1 MNHHPKQ
8 KHPFGKKCQI
18 NKPRKGETSMA
29 MNNITLT
36 SGMRQNLFSLQGTAK
51 AMDLTQNRLSSGK
64 KVNSALDDP
73 IAFFAAQG
81 HTQRSNDLA
90 IRKDEMSEAIQTIKA
105 ADNGI
110 NAVLDLISSAKSLAQ
125 SALANQDATER
136 AALTEQYNSLIS
148 QIDTVAEDSNYKGT
162 NLLAG
167 TGQELNITFDE
178 SGDSTLTVSGV
189 NGDGG
194 AALQAGAVSTEW
206 GSTTLADGTDAINAS
221 ISLLDDA
228 RDQLRVDST
237 ALSNKLSTVT
247 IRQDFTDKMI
257 NTLEDGAANLT
268 NADLNEE
275 GANLLMLQTRQQLG
289 TTSLSMASQAAQ
301 AVLRLF

>member
-1 MNHHPKQ
+1 
-8 KHPFGKKCQI
+8 
-18 NKPRKGETSMA
+18 MA
-29 MNNITLT
+29 MDNITLT
-36 SGMRQNLFSLQGTAK
+36 SGMRQNLFSLQKTAK
-51 AMDLTQNRLSSGK
+51 SMDLTQTRLSSGK

-81 HTQRSNDLA
+81 HTQRAGDLS

-110 NAVLDLISSAKSLAQ
+110 TAVLDLIASAKSLAQ
-125 SALANQDATER
+125 SALANQNSTER
-136 AALTEQYNSLIS
+136 GLLADQYNSLIS
-148 QIDTVAEDSNYKGT
+148 QIATVAKDSNYKGT
-162 NLLAG
+162 NLLDG
-167 TGQELNITFDE
+167 TGQELAITFDE

-189 NGDGG
+189 DGNGGTALQDGALSTAWG
-194 AALQAGAVSTEW
+194 AADTAGTGA
-206 GSTTLADGTDAINAS
+206 DAINAS
-221 ISLLDDA
+221 IDTLDTA
-228 RDQLRVDST
+228 RDNLRISST
-237 ALSNKLSTVT
+237 ELSNKLSTIT
-247 IRQDFTDKMI
+247 IRQDFTDNMI

-301 AVLRLF
+301 SVLRLF

>member
-1 MNHHPKQ
+1 VPW
-8 KHPFGKKCQI
+8 P
-18 NKPRKGETSMA
+18 T
-29 MNNITLT
+29 
-36 SGMRQNLFSLQGTAK
+36 
-51 AMDLTQNRLSSGK
+51 
-64 KVNSALDDP
+64 
-73 IAFFAAQG
+73 
-81 HTQRSNDLA
+81 RS
-90 IRKDEMSEAIQTIKA
+90 T
-105 ADNGI
+105 
-110 NAVLDLISSAKSLAQ
+110 
-125 SALANQDATER
+125 TER

-167 TGQELNITFDE
+167 TGQELAITFDE

-206 GSTTLADGTDAINAS
+206 GSTTLAAGTDAINAS

>member
-1 MNHHPKQ
+1 
-8 KHPFGKKCQI
+8 
-18 NKPRKGETSMA
+18 MA
-29 MNNITLT
+29 MDNITLT
-36 SGMRQNLFSLQGTAK
+36 SGMRQNLFSLQRTAK

-148 QIDTVAEDSNYKGT
+148 QIATVAADSNYKGT
-162 NLLAG
+162 NLLGG

-178 SGDSTLTVSGV
+178 SGDSTLTVPVLMEMRWSSITSRCGSPEWV
-189 NGDGG
+189 QPLPLPMGQTLSMPASPFWTMLGINC
-194 AALQAGAVSTEW
+194 VSTPPPCPT
-206 GSTTLADGTDAINAS
+206 SS
-221 ISLLDDA
+221 PPSPFA
-228 RDQLRVDST
+228 RILP
-237 ALSNKLSTVT
+237 
-247 IRQDFTDKMI
+247 IR
-257 NTLEDGAANLT
+257 
-268 NADLNEE
+268 
-275 GANLLMLQTRQQLG
+275 
-289 TTSLSMASQAAQ
+289 
-301 AVLRLF
+301 

>member
-1 MNHHPKQ
+1 
-8 KHPFGKKCQI
+8 
-18 NKPRKGETSMA
+18 MA
-29 MNNITLT
+29 MSNITLT
-36 SGMRQNLFSLQGTAK
+36 SGMRSNLFSLQKTANQ
-51 AMDLTQNRLSSGK
+51 MDITQTRLATGK

-81 HTQRSNDLA
+81 HEQRSSDLA

-110 NAVLDLISSAKSLAQ
+110 NAVLDLIASAKSLAQ
-125 SALANQDATER
+125 SALANQSATER
-136 AALTEQYNSLIS
+136 GNLTTQYNDLIS
-148 QIDTVAEDSNYKGT
+148 QIDTVAKDSNYKGT
-162 NLLAG
+162 NLLQS
-167 TGQELNITFDE
+167 GQELNVTFDE

-189 NGDGG
+189 DGTGG
-194 AALQAGAVSTEW
+194 ATNATGSATGATTDW
-206 GSTTLADGTDAINAS
+206 GADDGSISLADGTTSINAS
-221 ISLLDDA
+221 ITELDNA
-228 RDQLRVDST
+228 RDTLRINAT
-237 ALSNKLSTVT
+237 ALSNKLSTID

-257 NTLEDGAANLT
+257 NTLDDGAANLT

-275 GANLLMLQTRQQLG
+275 GANMLMLQTRQQLG